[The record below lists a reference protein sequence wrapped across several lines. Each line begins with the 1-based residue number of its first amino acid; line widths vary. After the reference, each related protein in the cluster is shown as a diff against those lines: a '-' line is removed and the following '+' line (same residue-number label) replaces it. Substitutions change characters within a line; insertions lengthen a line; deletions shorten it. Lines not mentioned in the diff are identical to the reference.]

1 MNIFIIYFFNMNF
14 INDSGDSSDN
24 EENKF
29 NSYDIYTP
37 EILNDILLSKNK
49 LICVN
54 LNKLTLIGD
63 IKECKIWKKSGMSF
77 KVTNN
82 NISFDCKLWT
92 NKSKISIQNIIE
104 NENKLCKIEGYLNCE
119 YYYGHKYILNVNNI
133 VLENENSRLK
143 LLKEE
148 ILKNNLHINKKLIEW
163 HKIKKIGIISK
174 KETQGYNDFIKQ
186 FNLDIELNLVEISL
200 EGSKTSNE
208 TILAIDNLQTND
220 IIIIIRGGGATNE
233 ISNSFD
239 NIQLFRKIK
248 LSSIP
253 IILAIGHEYD
263 KGDKL
268 LITEICD
275 KNYSTPTTAALEIKS
290 ELITHRL
297 KNINNLYQSY
307 TAKLY
312 KTLDD
317 KETKLFNILKIIVKD
332 YYSNHFGGPI
342 IYLKDDDNS
351 VIINYKNKYYKLNI
365 ENKQETKI
373 NELEINNYNKLN
385 DCIESKKINK
395 MSNLISEL
403 DNSLITE
410 HLKKIIEINKF
421 KEMFNN
427 LTHKYDETIFEYL
440 DKINKKNKV
449 IKLINICEH
458 LNYCKDNIAS
468 NNKIFNYFNY

>member
-1 MNIFIIYFFNMNF
+1 MDFIV
-14 INDSGDSSDN
+14 DSDDSSDN
-24 EENKF
+24 RENTY

-49 LICVN
+49 IICNNFNNV
-54 LNKLTLIGD
+54 TLIGD
-63 IKECKIWKKSGMSF
+63 IKECKIWRKSGMSF

-92 NKSKISIQNIIE
+92 NKSKISIENIIE

-119 YYYGHKYILNVNNI
+119 YYYGHKYILFVTNI
-133 VLENENSRLK
+133 ILENENSRLK

-148 ILKNNLHINKKLIEW
+148 ILKNNFHINKKIIEW

-186 FNLDIELNLVEISL
+186 FNLDIELNLIEISL
-200 EGSKTSNE
+200 EGEKTSNE
-208 TILAIDNLQTND
+208 TILAIDNLQSND

-248 LSSIP
+248 DSSIP
-253 IILAIGHEYD
+253 IISAIGHEYD

-275 KNYSTPTTAALEIKS
+275 KNYSTPTTASLEIKS

-297 KNINNLYQSY
+297 KNINILYQCY
-307 TAKLY
+307 ITKLY

-317 KETKLFNILKIIVKD
+317 KENELFNLFKILVND
-332 YYSNHFGGPI
+332 YYNNYFGGPI
-342 IYLKDDDNS
+342 VYLKENENN
-351 VIINYKNKYYKLNI
+351 VIINYNNKYYRLNI
-365 ENKQETKI
+365 ENKKETNI
-373 NELEINNYNKLN
+373 NDLEIKNYNKLN
-385 DCIESKKINK
+385 YYIETKKINEIG
-395 MSNLISEL
+395 NIISKL
-403 DNSLITE
+403 DNSLIKQ
-410 HLKKIIEINKF
+410 HFKKIEKIIKF
-421 KEMFNN
+421 KATFNN
-427 LTHKYDETIFEYL
+427 LTDKYDETIFEYL
-440 DKINKKNKV
+440 DTINKINKV
-449 IKLINICEH
+449 EKLINICEH
-458 LNYCKDNIAS
+458 LNYCKNNIIY
-468 NNKIFNYFNY
+468 NNKIFNYFGYN